1 MSTRSMAV
9 LLGGTLALWIA
20 LVVWA
25 IASDPQVWKEIESD
39 SALLEALRRPG
50 TRATVREL
58 GLVVHRRHPAAMR
71 AYNPIDIG
79 RVLKMRYRP
88 QYDAYADVPNEDI
101 VVPGTGLEP
110 GSPLWMLL
118 FGGK

>member
-1 MSTRSMAV
+1 MSTRSMAI

-20 LVVWA
+20 LIVWA

-39 SALLEALRRPG
+39 TALLEALRRPG

-58 GLVVHRRHPAAMR
+58 GLVVQRRHPAAMR
-71 AYNPIDIG
+71 AYNPTDIG

-110 GSPLWMLL
+110 GSPLWRLV
-118 FGGK
+118 FEGK